1 MLVPVMGSNS
11 DNTSGSHH
19 LTVTLPETKTLSW
32 DIYTHPA
39 QCWAQS
45 KPLVVLAIILS
56 FFSSFNFYFMFF

>member
-19 LTVTLPETKTLSW
+19 LTVALPETKTLPR

-45 KPLVVLAIILS
+45 EPLVVLAIILS
-56 FFSSFNFYFMFF
+56 FFLFFF